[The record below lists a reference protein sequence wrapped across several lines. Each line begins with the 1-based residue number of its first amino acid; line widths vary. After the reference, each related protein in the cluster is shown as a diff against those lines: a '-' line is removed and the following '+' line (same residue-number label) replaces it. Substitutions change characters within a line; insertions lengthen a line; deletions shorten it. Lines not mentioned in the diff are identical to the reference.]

1 MTGERPPAA
10 GKACDECGRG
20 NRKVT
25 RVHRGER
32 FCDVCY
38 ARLFKRRICRSCG
51 NFARLPRFD
60 AEAVCLKCEAD
71 LPCVRCGRTEY
82 RTGLRTPYG
91 PACTGCARYFKTLE
105 PCGACGTPSRWLS
118 RRKDFDEDLRL
129 CPRCARADHGTCQ
142 ACRRHRPLE
151 TADDGR
157 KLCRACNAQGEIPCP
172 ECGRPMPAG
181 CGGRCWNCYWRRV
194 AEGRTELNA
203 AGVASPALSRRV
215 AEFGG
220 WLTETIGPRRAALK
234 INRHLEFFQE
244 IDRTWGDVPSYD
256 ALLRRFSAVGLRRY
270 PLALRWMES
279 AGLVVVD
286 ADTREADSERR
297 RIEAAL
303 NRLPAGSQAAVI
315 LAGYHATL
323 RARAKAGTCTLRSV
337 RLALSPAAGLLE
349 MATAGRG
356 LPPDQRILEAFLRQS
371 PGQQAAVSSF
381 VTYLRGAYGT
391 ELALPRRN
399 ARQRQKE
406 RRAKL
411 LPELLAV
418 MREAGRTEAVDRRWL
433 RIALQY
439 FHDLPARAGKNAAD
453 DDLATNADGITV
465 RVKNQSYWI
474 PWPQGAEAASAT
486 SPNSDATDRLH
497 SGAAREDST

>member
-1 MTGERPPAA
+1 MTTTEPAA
-10 GKACDECGRG
+10 SVTSCGECGRHSV
-20 NRKVT
+20 RIV
-25 RVHRGER
+25 RVHRGKR
-32 FCDVCY
+32 FCQTCY
-38 ARLFKRRICRSCG
+38 QRLFKRRLCPQCG
-51 NFARLPRFD
+51 NFARLPRF
-60 AEAVCLKCEAD
+60 EPNAVCLSCENAQ
-71 LPCVRCGRTEY
+71 PCVRCRKTDIRVGM
-82 RTGLRTPYG
+82 RTPYG
-91 PACTGCARYFKTLE
+91 PACIACTPYFKPPE
-105 PCGACGTPSRWLS
+105 PCERCGTLSRWLS
-118 RRKDFDEDLRL
+118 RRKELEHDLRL
-129 CPRCARADHGTCQ
+129 CPQCARAGHGTCE
-142 ACRRHRPLE
+142 ACRRHRELE
-151 TADDGR
+151 PAADGR
-157 KLCRACNAQGEIPCP
+157 RLCRTCTEKGEVPCP
-172 ECGRPMPAG
+172 ECRRPMPAG
-181 CGGRCWNCYWRRV
+181 CGKRCWNCYWKQV
-194 AEGRTELNA
+194 AQHRIRLNA
-203 AGVASPALSRRV
+203 AGLASPTLAQRFTN
-215 AEFGG
+215 FGA
-220 WLTETIGPRRAALK
+220 WLIEETGAHKAALN
-234 INRHLEFFQE
+234 INRYLEFFQQIGKAWDDIPE
-244 IDRTWGDVPSYD
+244 YD
-256 ALLRRFSAVGLRRY
+256 ALLQHFGAAGLRRRL
-270 PLALRWMES
+270 LAAHWMEA

-349 MATAGRG
+349 MAAAGRG
-356 LPPDQRILEAFLRQS
+356 LLPDQRILEAFLRQS

-381 VTYLRGAYGT
+381 VTYLRGSYGT

-418 MREAGRTEAVDRRWL
+418 LREAGRTEAVDRRWL

-486 SPNSDATDRLH
+486 SPNPDATDRLH

>member
-1 MTGERPPAA
+1 
-10 GKACDECGRG
+10 
-20 NRKVT
+20 
-25 RVHRGER
+25 
-32 FCDVCY
+32 
-38 ARLFKRRICRSCG
+38 
-51 NFARLPRFD
+51 
-60 AEAVCLKCEAD
+60 
-71 LPCVRCGRTEY
+71 
-82 RTGLRTPYG
+82 
-91 PACTGCARYFKTLE
+91 
-105 PCGACGTPSRWLS
+105 
-118 RRKDFDEDLRL
+118 
-129 CPRCARADHGTCQ
+129 
-142 ACRRHRPLE
+142 
-151 TADDGR
+151 
-157 KLCRACNAQGEIPCP
+157 
-172 ECGRPMPAG
+172 MPAG
-181 CGGRCWNCYWRRV
+181 CGKRCWSCYWKQAAQHRIR
-194 AEGRTELNA
+194 LNA
-203 AGVASPALSRRV
+203 AGLASPTLAQRF
-215 AEFGG
+215 ADFGA
-220 WLTETIGPRRAALK
+220 WLIKETGAHKAALN
-234 INRHLEFFQE
+234 INRYLEFFQQIGGAWNDIPE
-244 IDRTWGDVPSYD
+244 YD
-256 ALLRRFSAVGLRRY
+256 ALLEHFGAAGLRRRL
-270 PLALRWMES
+270 LAVRWMEA

-349 MATAGRG
+349 MAAAGRG
-356 LPPDQRILEAFLRQS
+356 LLPDQRILEAFLRQS

-381 VTYLRGAYGT
+381 VTYLRGSYGT

-418 MREAGRTEAVDRRWL
+418 LREAGRTEAVDRRWL

-486 SPNSDATDRLH
+486 SPNPDATDRLH